1 MLRSFSS
8 YFNDVISKIDSPFY
22 PSDFRSYYIHIRLS
36 IYIML
41 AVKVLVAWFAKVTC
55 NLISPNQCVFVEGV
69 TDINDFAKQVLETDY
84 ALFLR
89 SILTVG

>member
-1 MLRSFSS
+1 
-8 YFNDVISKIDSPFY
+8 
-22 PSDFRSYYIHIRLS
+22 
-36 IYIML
+36 ML